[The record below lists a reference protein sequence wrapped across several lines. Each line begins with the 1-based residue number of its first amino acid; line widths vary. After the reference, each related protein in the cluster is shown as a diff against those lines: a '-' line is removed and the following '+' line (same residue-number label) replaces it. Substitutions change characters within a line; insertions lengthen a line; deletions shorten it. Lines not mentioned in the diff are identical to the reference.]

1 MPGRIVDLWKSVD
14 KSELACSASLAALG
28 AFVVWESTAWEY
40 MTRDGPGPG
49 FFPLWIGLAIVVL
62 SVFYIG
68 FHAYDLIREEAVHR
82 TNWSGTAPVL
92 AGWAAFMVSAALLKP
107 VGFIASF
114 TLLVVFLVRVIF
126 RRSFAA
132 ALAVGV
138 GSALGFWV
146 LFVQLLGV
154 RLPTGPW
161 GF

>member
-1 MPGRIVDLWKSVD
+1 MLV
-14 KSELACSASLAALG
+14 ALG
-28 AFVVWESTAWEY
+28 VFVVWEALAWEY

-62 SVFYIG
+62 SVFYLG
-68 FHAYDLIREEAVHR
+68 FHAYDIIRKQPVHR
-82 TNWSGTAPVL
+82 TNWSGTGPVL
-92 AGWAAFMVSAALLKP
+92 AGWAAFMVAAALLKHA
-107 VGFIASF
+107 GFIASF

-126 RRSFAA
+126 ERSFVAA
-132 ALAVGV
+132 FAVGV

-146 LFVQLLGV
+146 LFVKLLSV